1 MKSKLAELET
11 SKNDVIRLKEEVDL
25 RESEIEN
32 KSRENDILTV
42 KSI

>member
-1 MKSKLAELET
+1 LAELET